1 MNLFKRNLVANVAG
15 LGWSALMGLLC
26 IPLYIKFMGIEAFGL
41 VGFYIMLQAA
51 LQLLDFGLSPTMNR
65 ELARYSAQP
74 EKAGEARDF
83 VRTLELGYWLLGII
97 IGTAV
102 IAAAPLIAT
111 HWIKAGA
118 IPVDDIRHS
127 VMMMGVLAALQ
138 WPLSFYQGG
147 LFGLQRHVLLSGL
160 TITMSTFGYG
170 GAILILLL
178 VSPTITAY
186 FSWQIAVSA
195 VHVTAITVFLW
206 RCLPAVDRSAHF
218 DPALFRNIRR
228 FATGMSV
235 ITLLALILTQM
246 DKVILAKLLSLK
258 MFGYYTLA
266 GAVGNGLY
274 VLITPMF
281 NSIFPRFSALAFRGE
296 EGELKEL
303 YHQGTQLMAVLVL
316 PVAAVIA
323 LFSFDILLLWTGS
336 VEISSNTSPIVSVL
350 VIGTALNGLTNL
362 PYALQIA
369 HGWTKIGIY
378 INILLIFLL
387 VPSIIVMT
395 GYYGAVGAA
404 SVWVA
409 LNAVY
414 IAIGVPLTHL
424 RLLRGEALRWFL
436 KDVGPPLAAAVLVT
450 GLGRI
455 MIASPMSPGMTVSAL
470 AMLLVCSIAMSA
482 LAASRIRSIIAAEII
497 ARI

>member
-1 MNLFKRNLVANVAG
+1 
-15 LGWSALMGLLC
+15 MGLVC

-51 LQLLDFGLSPTMNR
+51 VQLLDFGLSPTMNR
-65 ELARYSAQP
+65 ELARYSVQP

-83 VRTLELGYWLLGII
+83 VRTLELGYWLLGIV
-97 IGTAV
+97 IGAAV
-102 IAAAPLIAT
+102 IAVAPFIAT
-111 HWIKAGA
+111 HWINGGA

-147 LFGLQRHVLLSGL
+147 LLGLQRQVLMNGIS
-160 TITMSTFGYG
+160 ITMSTMGSG

-195 VHVTAITVFLW
+195 VHVISITVFLW
-206 RCLPAVDRSAHF
+206 RSMPTAERSPRF
-218 DPALFRNIRR
+218 DPALLRNIRR
-228 FATGMSV
+228 FATGMSI
-235 ITLLALILTQM
+235 ITLSALILTQL

-266 GAVGNGLY
+266 GVVGNGLY
-274 VLITPMF
+274 VLITPVF
-281 NSIFPRFSALAFRGE
+281 NSIFPRFSTLAMRDE
-296 EGELKEL
+296 ESELKEL

-323 LFSFDILLLWTGS
+323 FFSFDILLLWTGS
-336 VEISSNTSPIVSVL
+336 VDIASNASLIVSVL
-350 VIGTALNGLTNL
+350 VIGTAINGLMHL

-369 HGWTKIGIY
+369 HGWTRIGIC
-378 INILLIFLL
+378 INTVFIFVL
-387 VPSIIVMT
+387 VPAIIVMT
-395 GYYGAVGAA
+395 KYYGAVGAA
-404 SVWVA
+404 AVWVA

-414 IAIGVPLTHL
+414 MAIGVPLTHF
-424 RLLRGEALRWFL
+424 RLLRGEALRWFF
-436 KDVGPPLAAAVLVT
+436 KDVGPPLAATVLVT

-455 MIASPMSPGMTVSAL
+455 FVASHMSPGMTVCAL
-470 AMLLVCSIAMSA
+470 AVLLACSILMST
-482 LAASRIRSIIAAEII
+482 LAASKIRSMITAEII